1 MIIYQFI
8 NGCST
13 NEVKIY
19 FHICDHSIIKFGG
32 KFYLGFLNTSNVDS
46 LDRFRKTLVDKVKP
60 DISISKKQN
69 HSKEEKTRI
78 KYANEFI
85 ENMGLGDPKHVVIKS
100 FLIKMTVE
108 TKIL

>member
-78 KYANEFI
+78 
-85 ENMGLGDPKHVVIKS
+85 NMQMNSL
-100 FLIKMTVE
+100 
-108 TKIL
+108 KIWDWAILNMWLSSRF